1 MKYDSLLSSTK
12 IKVKKAIIGARTN
25 SLERQKELLAQ
36 RNIQVSEDMSEISDA
51 DLAALVTELQG
62 QITGLQASQQAF
74 VKISDLN
81 LFQFIR

>member
-1 MKYDSLLSSTK
+1 MLFRS
-12 IKVKKAIIGARTN
+12 TN

-74 VKISDLN
+74 VKISNLS
-81 LFQFIR
+81 LFQYLR